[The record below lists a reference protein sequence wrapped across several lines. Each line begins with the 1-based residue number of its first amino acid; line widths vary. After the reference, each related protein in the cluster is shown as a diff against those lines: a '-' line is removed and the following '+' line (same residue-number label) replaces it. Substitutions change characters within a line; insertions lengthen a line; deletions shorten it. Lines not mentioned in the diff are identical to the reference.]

1 MPHQDR
7 HLLTM
12 CADALS
18 KLVDLGAIDV
28 KTIPKT
34 VLFNQRGVD
43 VSDRIG
49 RYLAEA
55 FTQTANRSA
64 KGALRRGRGGVLLQC

>member
-1 MPHQDR
+1 
-7 HLLTM
+7 M

-43 VSDRIG
+43 VSDRVG

-64 KGALRRGRGGVLLQC
+64 